1 MYLCFGRIYGPIS
14 FGFANRVPQ
23 AGRESPGIEFEVFTY
38 YLLNAGACTGYN
50 LLGNK
55 MAEKST
61 ILIVEDEPKIRSAL
75 RDFLEFKGFA
85 AFEATDG
92 IEAQKQVSQRK
103 VDLILLD
110 LMLPEISGE
119 QLCKQWRKQ
128 GLQTPI
134 IMVTAK
140 GQEKEKIAG
149 LNLGADDYITK
160 PFSLEELLA
169 RIEAVLRRTDPAR
182 AVGTVFRFGDLDVDV
197 PALKVRRGQE
207 DTDISKR
214 EGEIIQFF
222 AANPNR
228 VVSREELYER
238 IWQDTMTDL
247 GTRTI
252 DMHIAKLRAKIERDL
267 SEPQIIKT
275 VRGAGYKYEA

>member
-1 MYLCFGRIYGPIS
+1 
-14 FGFANRVPQ
+14 
-23 AGRESPGIEFEVFTY
+23 
-38 YLLNAGACTGYN
+38 
-50 LLGNK
+50 
-55 MAEKST
+55 MATKST

-75 RDFLEFKGFA
+75 CDFLEFKGFVVL
-85 AFEATDG
+85 EAKDG
-92 IEAQKQVSQRK
+92 VEAQKRASQHK
-103 VDLILLD
+103 ADLILLD
-110 LMLPEISGE
+110 LMLPVISGE
-119 QLCKQWRKQ
+119 QLCRQWRKQ

-182 AVGTVFRFGDLDVDV
+182 AVGAVFRFGNLDVDIS
-197 PALKVRRGQE
+197 ALKVRRGRE
-207 DTDISKR
+207 DIDISKR
-214 EGEIIQFF
+214 EAQIIQFF

-238 IWQDTMTDL
+238 VWEDIMTDL

-275 VRGAGYKYEA
+275 VRGAGYKYEV